1 MSDRPTV
8 LIVDDEERFRSTMR
22 KLLTAEGLQASI
34 CGSAI
39 QALEELRKNHYD
51 IVILDVRMPEMTGV
65 EALPK
70 IKQIDPTIEVIILTG
85 HASVET
91 AKSIM
96 KSGAYD
102 YLLKPYSIETLLE
115 KIDAA
120 YDRKISRKQLTNRP
134 TSDSHST

>member
-1 MSDRPTV
+1 MNTRPTV

-22 KLLTAEGLQASI
+22 KILTAEGLEAST
-34 CGSAI
+34 CGSATK
-39 QALEELRKNHYD
+39 ALDELTKGQYD

-70 IKQIDPTIEVIILTG
+70 IKQIDPEIEVIILTG
-85 HASVET
+85 HASVDT
-91 AKSIM
+91 AKNIM

-115 KIDAA
+115 KIEGAW
-120 YDRKISRKQLTNRP
+120 DRKIARKKLAV
-134 TSDSHST
+134 